1 MKLFLDVGN
10 TRLKWLLLASNNTK
24 KILCAKKG
32 SFPLSDLE
40 FTKKPAEE
48 TTFFKQIK
56 ISIAETNQQLA
67 NQLTVDNR
75 SLKTIV
81 WICVAP
87 KLIEKKVVNILCKLY
102 GKAVPKKIITPI
114 NGKLKFETDWGQVF
128 LKCNYEHPNKFGA
141 DRWAASVGL
150 AFLGPPSLGLLKKSK
165 EIILVS
171 AGTSTVIDKLIWS
184 RVSKKK
190 WVCELKGGL
199 ILPGFNQMSLDMKFL
214 NKSLSQNNDQL
225 THYPK
230 NTTEAI
236 NTGIAFSQAF
246 LEKDQ
251 NKIVLVHG
259 GKSDKW
265 VESYTFFNPT
275 NIKPIKL
282 PWLIFEGLFLINKAQ
297 LNTG

>member
-1 MKLFLDVGN
+1 
-10 TRLKWLLLASNNTK
+10 
-24 KILCAKKG
+24 
-32 SFPLSDLE
+32 
-40 FTKKPAEE
+40 
-48 TTFFKQIK
+48 
-56 ISIAETNQQLA
+56 
-67 NQLTVDNR
+67 
-75 SLKTIV
+75 
-81 WICVAP
+81 
-87 KLIEKKVVNILCKLY
+87 
-102 GKAVPKKIITPI
+102 
-114 NGKLKFETDWGQVF
+114 
-128 LKCNYEHPNKFGA
+128 
-141 DRWAASVGL
+141 
-150 AFLGPPSLGLLKKSK
+150 
-165 EIILVS
+165 
-171 AGTSTVIDKLIWS
+171 
-184 RVSKKK
+184 
-190 WVCELKGGL
+190 
-199 ILPGFNQMSLDMKFL
+199 MSLDMKFL

-259 GKSDKW
+259 GKSYKW